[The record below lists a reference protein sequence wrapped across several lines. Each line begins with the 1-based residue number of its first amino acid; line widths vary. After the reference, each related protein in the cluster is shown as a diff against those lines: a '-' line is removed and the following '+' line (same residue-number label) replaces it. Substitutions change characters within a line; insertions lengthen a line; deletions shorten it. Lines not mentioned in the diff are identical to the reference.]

1 MALPGPGVPLSLNDI
16 KGEFGGPASPSLANY
31 YAGGSYV
38 NSGTSGTYGPVPT
51 GGTISIANFYGTQ
64 AVLEVISLTIGYDGF
79 GAYGYDIYSGSG
91 VGSISPNTLSFA
103 GGAFCY
109 AILSG
114 VSYFALACTTPDVSP
129 SCFTNLNANGTNFTS
144 ASATYY
150 TGYDPDIGGYSE
162 WYWLSGSNPIGTSGT
177 VSCIFT

>member
-16 KGEFGGPASPSLANY
+16 KGEFGGPSSPSLANY

-64 AVLEVISLTIGYDGF
+64 AALEVISLTVGDDGYGD
-79 GAYGYDIYSGSG
+79 YGYSQLLGI
-91 VGSISPNTLSFA
+91 GSISPNTLSFA
-103 GGAFCY
+103 GGAFCD
-109 AILSG
+109 AIAQIG
-114 VSYFALACTTPDVSP
+114 PSYFGLSCTTPYVSP

-144 ASATYY
+144 ASASYSTDGSTY
-150 TGYDPDIGGYSE
+150 SQ
-162 WYWLSGSNPIGTSGT
+162 WLWFGGSNPLGTSGT